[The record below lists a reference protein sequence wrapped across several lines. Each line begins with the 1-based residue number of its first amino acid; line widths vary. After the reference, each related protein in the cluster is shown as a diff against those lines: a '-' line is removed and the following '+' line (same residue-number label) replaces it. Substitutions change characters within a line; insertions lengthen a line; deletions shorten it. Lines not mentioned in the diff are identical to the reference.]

1 MNDKISNKNDIS
13 VESGHDAAGSAES
26 GKSVWSEPTITRLDV
41 ALTQSAFS
49 GAADGDTAS

>member
-1 MNDKISNKNDIS
+1 VNDKISNKNDIS
-13 VESGHDAAGSAES
+13 VESGRDAAGSAES

-49 GAADGDTAS
+49 GAADGDALS